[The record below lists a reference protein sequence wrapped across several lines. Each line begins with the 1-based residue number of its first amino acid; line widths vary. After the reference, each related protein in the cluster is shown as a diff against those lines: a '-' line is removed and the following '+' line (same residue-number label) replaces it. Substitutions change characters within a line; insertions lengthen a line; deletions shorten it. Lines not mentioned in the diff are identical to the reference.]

1 MAKKKPFSCLLSL
14 LLLGSLLTACGGQP
28 VPTPEA
34 EVSAETDAAS
44 DNPRNQDGIG
54 ERELLVVSFGTS
66 YNETRRLSIGAIED
80 ALETAFPNWSVR
92 RAFTSGMILKRLR
105 ERDGISMDNVSEA
118 LDRAA
123 ANGVKTLVV
132 QPTHLM
138 NGFEYQELADA
149 LASRADA
156 FDRVAI
162 GAPLLTSDDDF
173 RRVAE
178 AAAASTAEY
187 DDGET
192 AIVLMGHGTEA
203 DSNGVYEKMQGVFAE
218 AGKDNYYVG
227 TVEATPSLEDVLSAV
242 RAGNY
247 KNVVLLPLMIV
258 AGDHATNDMAG
269 DDDESWKSVFESA
282 GYDVTPILRGLGE
295 LDAIQALFAAHAQA
309 AIEAAETSGAS
320 GLLRTAGA
328 DAAPVETRYAE
339 RFTMEDDGAGR
350 VLVTID
356 GTERFL
362 IVRDGAEVPETAP
375 DGVTVL
381 QLPLNGIYVATSS
394 AMDFFRALDAL
405 DAVRFTS
412 TAASDWTLGAVRDA
426 MDAGNIL
433 YAGKYSAPDFEAL
446 LSERCPLAIENTMI
460 YHSPDIR
467 EQLESLGVCV
477 LVERSSYETNPL
489 GRLEWIKLYGLLTGH
504 EAEAAAFFDE
514 QAQAVETIRAQ
525 ENTGKTAAFFSVSP
539 NGYVSVR
546 KPGDYVSETIEM
558 AGGNYVFADSLSDA
572 DSDSSRYSV
581 NLQMEAFYAVA
592 RDADFLIYD
601 GAIESDLET
610 LEQLLEKNELFADFK
625 AVKSGDV
632 WRSAPDMFQTPTAA
646 GGVIADFR
654 AVFTG
659 ATDDLTYLR
668 RLT

>member
-28 VPTPEA
+28 VPTPDA

-66 YNETRRLSIGAIED
+66 YNETRRLSIGAIES
-80 ALETAFPNWSVR
+80 ALETAFPDWSVR
-92 RAFTSGMILKRLR
+92 RAFTSGMILKRLK

-156 FDRVAI
+156 FEAVSI

-178 AAAASTAEY
+178 AVADATAEY

-203 DSNGVYEKMQGVFAE
+203 DSNGVYEKMQGVFTE
-218 AGKDNYYVG
+218 AGKAHYYVG

-269 DDDESWKSVFESA
+269 DDDDSWKSVFESA
-282 GYDVTPILRGLGE
+282 GYEVTPILRGLGE

-309 AIEAAETSGAS
+309 AISGAS
-320 GLLRTAGA
+320 NT
-328 DAAPVETRYAE
+328 DASPVGTRYAE
-339 RFTMEDDGAGR
+339 RFSMEDDGAGR

-362 IVRDGAEVPETAP
+362 IVRDGAEVPDAP
-375 DGVTVL
+375 DGATVL
-381 QLPLNGIYVATSS
+381 QLPLDGIYVAASS
-394 AMDFFRALDAL
+394 AMDFFRALNAL

-412 TAASDWTLGAVRDA
+412 TAASDWTLDAVRDA

-446 LSERCPLAIENTMI
+446 LSERCPLAIESTMI

-467 EQLESLGVCV
+467 EQLESLGVSV

-514 QAQAVETIRAQ
+514 QAQAVEAICAQ

-572 DSDSSRYSV
+572 DNSRYTV
-581 NLQMEAFYAVA
+581 NLQMEAFYAAA

-610 LEQLLEKNELFADFK
+610 LQQLLEKNELFADFK

-632 WRSAPDMFQTPTAA
+632 WRSAPNMFQEPTAA
-646 GGVIADFR
+646 GGVIADFH
-654 AVFTG
+654 AAFTG
-659 ATDDLTYLR
+659 VTDDLTYLR
-668 RLT
+668 RLS

>member
-14 LLLGSLLTACGGQP
+14 LLLGSLLTGCGGQP
-28 VPTPEA
+28 VPTPQA

-66 YNETRRLSIGAIED
+66 YNETRRLSIGAIES
-80 ALETAFPNWSVR
+80 ALETAFPDWSVR
-92 RAFTSGMILKRLR
+92 RAFTSGMILKRLK

-156 FDRVAI
+156 FEAVAI

-178 AAAASTAEY
+178 AVADATAEY

-203 DSNGVYEKMQGVFAE
+203 DSNGVYEKMQGVFTE
-218 AGKDNYYVG
+218 AGKAHYYVG

-242 RAGNY
+242 RAGSY

-269 DDDESWKSVFESA
+269 DDDDSWKSVFESA
-282 GYDVTPILRGLGE
+282 GYAVTPILRGLGE
-295 LDAIQALFAAHAQA
+295 LDAIQTLFAAHAQA
-309 AIEAAETSGAS
+309 AIDAAETSGATGIS
-320 GLLRTAGA
+320 

-362 IVRDGAEVPETAP
+362 VVRDGAKVPEAS
-375 DGVTVL
+375 DSVTLL
-381 QLPLNGIYVATSS
+381 QLPLNGIYVAASS

-412 TAASDWTLGAVRDA
+412 TAASDWTIDAVRDA

-446 LSERCPLAIENTMI
+446 LSERCPLAIESTMI

-467 EQLESLGVCV
+467 EQLESLGVSV

-504 EAEAAAFFDE
+504 EAEAAAFFDA
-514 QAQAVETIRAQ
+514 QAQAVEAIRAQ

-558 AGGNYVFADSLSDA
+558 AGGDYVFADSLSDA
-572 DSDSSRYSV
+572 DSDSSRYTV
-581 NLQMEAFYAVA
+581 NLQMEAFYAAA

-601 GAIESDLET
+601 GAIENDLET
-610 LEQLLEKNELFADFK
+610 LQQLLEKNELFADFK
-625 AVKSGDV
+625 AVQSGDV

-659 ATDDLTYLR
+659 AKDNLTYLR

>member
-28 VPTPEA
+28 VPTPDA

-66 YNETRRLSIGAIED
+66 YNETRRLSIGAIES
-80 ALETAFPNWSVR
+80 ALETAFPDWSVR
-92 RAFTSGMILKRLR
+92 RAFTSGMILKRLK
-105 ERDGISMDNVSEA
+105 ERDGISMDNVSKA

-156 FDRVAI
+156 FEAVSI

-178 AAAASTAEY
+178 AVADATAEY

-203 DSNGVYEKMQGVFAE
+203 DSNGVYEKMQGVFTE
-218 AGKDNYYVG
+218 AGKAHYYVG

-269 DDDESWKSVFESA
+269 DDDDSWKSVFESA
-282 GYDVTPILRGLGE
+282 GYEVTPILRGLGE

-309 AIEAAETSGAS
+309 AISGAS
-320 GLLRTAGA
+320 NT
-328 DAAPVETRYAE
+328 DASPVGTRYAE
-339 RFTMEDDGAGR
+339 RFSMEDDGAGR

-362 IVRDGAEVPETAP
+362 IVRDGAEVPDAP
-375 DGVTVL
+375 DGATVL
-381 QLPLNGIYVATSS
+381 QLPLDGIYVAASS
-394 AMDFFRALDAL
+394 AMDFFRALNAL

-412 TAASDWTLGAVRDA
+412 TAASDWTLDAVRDA

-446 LSERCPLAIENTMI
+446 LSERCPLAIESTMI

-467 EQLESLGVCV
+467 EQLESLGVSV

-514 QAQAVETIRAQ
+514 QAQAVEAICAQ

-572 DSDSSRYSV
+572 DNSRYTV
-581 NLQMEAFYAVA
+581 NLQMEAFYAAA

-610 LEQLLEKNELFADFK
+610 LQQLLEKNELFADFK

-632 WRSAPDMFQTPTAA
+632 WRSAPNMFQEPTAA
-646 GGVIADFR
+646 GGVIADFH
-654 AVFTG
+654 AAFTG
-659 ATDDLTYLR
+659 VTDDLTYLR
-668 RLT
+668 RLS